1 MSLVD
6 DEKQEATEIEAVEER
21 EAKPR
26 PKPFTELPEK
36 YRGKSIEEVALMHSE
51 VEKRLS
57 IQGQEIG
64 EVRKLADELIRQ
76 NLESKQSAKKIEPEV
91 DFFED
96 PQAAIQKAVDNH
108 PDVQSSKLAFANMQR
123 MQIKQ
128 QLASTHPDFE
138 ELAKDPNFTDW
149 VKSSPVRIRLMVAA
163 DQGYDFDSANEL
175 LSTYKQIRGARAKQG
190 EVLQENNRQLSL
202 RAAGVDVGGSGES
215 SKKTYRRIDLQNLLN
230 TNPDRYTAMQ
240 DEIMSAYREGRVI

>member
-1 MSLVD
+1 MSLID
-6 DEKQEATEIEAVEER
+6 EEKQEASEIEAVEQQQ
-21 EAKPR
+21 AT
-26 PKPFTELPEK
+26 PKSELPEK
-36 YRGKSIEEVALMHSE
+36 YRGKSVEEVAKMHQE

-76 NLESKQSAKKIEPEV
+76 NLESKQQLAKKIEPEV

-108 PDVQSSKLAFANMQR
+108 PDVQSSKLAFANLQK

-128 QLASTHPDFE
+128 QLSAAHPDFNE
-138 ELAKDPNFTDW
+138 IANDQNFADW
-149 VKSSPVRIRLMVAA
+149 VKSSPVRIKIFTAA
-163 DQGYDFDSANEL
+163 DAGYDFDSANEL

-240 DEIMSAYREGRVI
+240 DEIMRAYSEGRVLR

>member
-1 MSLVD
+1 MSLID
-6 DEKQEATEIEAVEER
+6 EEKQEASEIEAVEQQQ
-21 EAKPR
+21 AT
-26 PKPFTELPEK
+26 PKPVLPEK
-36 YRGKSIEEVALMHSE
+36 YQGKSIEEVAKMHQE

-76 NLESKQSAKKIEPEV
+76 NLESKQQSAKKIEPEV

-108 PDVQSSKLAFANMQR
+108 PDVQSSKLAFANMQK

-138 ELAKDPNFTDW
+138 DLAKDQNFADW
-149 VKSSPVRIRLMVAA
+149 VKSSPVRIKLFAAA

-215 SKKTYRRIDLQNLLN
+215 SKKTYRAIDLQNLLN

-240 DEIMSAYREGRVI
+240 DEIMRAYSEGRVLR

>member
-1 MSLVD
+1 MSIVD
-6 DEKQEATEIEAVEER
+6 DEKQEASEIEVVEQR

-57 IQGQEIG
+57 VQGQEIG
-64 EVRKLADELIRQ
+64 QVRQLADELMRQ

-128 QLASTHPDFE
+128 QLALAHPDHE
-138 ELAKDPNFTDW
+138 EIAKDQNFTDW
-149 VKSSPVRIRLMVAA
+149 VKSSPVRIRLLVAG

-202 RAAGVDVGGSGES
+202 RAAGVDAGGSGES

>member
-1 MSLVD
+1 MSLI
-6 DEKQEATEIEAVEER
+6 DEQKQEASEIEAVEQQQ
-21 EAKPR
+21 AT
-26 PKPFTELPEK
+26 PKSELPEK
-36 YRGKSIEEVALMHSE
+36 YRGKSIEEVAKMHSE

-76 NLESKQSAKKIEPEV
+76 NLESKQQSAKKIEPEV

-108 PDVQSSKLAFANMQR
+108 PDVQSSKLAFANMQK

-128 QLASTHPDFE
+128 QLSLAHPDYE
-138 ELAKDPNFTDW
+138 ELAKDQNFTDW
-149 VKSSPVRIRLMVAA
+149 CKSSPVRIKLLVDA

-175 LSTYKQIRGARAKQG
+175 LSTYKQLRGVRARQG

-215 SKKTYRRIDLQNLLN
+215 SKKTYRAIDLQNLLN

-240 DEIMSAYREGRVI
+240 DEILRAYTEGRVLR

>member
-1 MSLVD
+1 MSLID
-6 DEKQEATEIEAVEER
+6 EEKQEASEIEAVEQQQ
-21 EAKPR
+21 AT
-26 PKPFTELPEK
+26 PKSELPEK
-36 YRGKSIEEVALMHSE
+36 YRGKSLEEVAKMHQE

-76 NLESKQSAKKIEPEV
+76 NLESKQQSARKIEPEV

-138 ELAKDPNFTDW
+138 EIAKDQNFTDW

-215 SKKTYRRIDLQNLLN
+215 SKKTYRAIDLQNLLN

-240 DEIMSAYREGRVI
+240 DEIMRAYSEGRVLR

>member
-1 MSLVD
+1 MSLID
-6 DEKQEATEIEAVEER
+6 EEKQEASEIEAVEQQQ
-21 EAKPR
+21 AT
-26 PKPFTELPEK
+26 PKSELPEK
-36 YRGKSIEEVALMHSE
+36 YRGKSLEEVAKMHQE

-76 NLESKQSAKKIEPEV
+76 NLESKQQSARKIEPEV

-138 ELAKDPNFTDW
+138 EIAKDQNFTDW

-175 LSTYKQIRGARAKQG
+175 LSTYKQLRGARAKQG

-215 SKKTYRRIDLQNLLN
+215 SKKTYRAIDLQNLLN

-240 DEIMSAYREGRVI
+240 DEIMRAYSEGRVLR

>member
-1 MSLVD
+1 MSLID
-6 DEKQEATEIEAVEER
+6 EEKQEASEIEAVEQQQ
-21 EAKPR
+21 AA
-26 PKPFTELPEK
+26 PKSELPEK
-36 YRGKSIEEVALMHSE
+36 YRGKSPEELAKMHQE
-51 VEKRLS
+51 AEKRLS

-76 NLESKQSAKKIEPEV
+76 NLESKQQSARKIEPEV

-128 QLASTHPDFE
+128 QLASTHPDLDE
-138 ELAKDPNFTDW
+138 ITKDQNFVDW
-149 VKSSPVRIRLMVAA
+149 IKSSPVRIRLFEAA
-163 DQGYDFDSANEL
+163 DAGYDFDSANEL

-215 SKKTYRRIDLQNLLN
+215 SKKTYRGIDLQNLLN

-240 DEIMSAYREGRVI
+240 DEIMRAYSEGRVLR

>member
-1 MSLVD
+1 MSLI
-6 DEKQEATEIEAVEER
+6 DEVKQEASEIEAVEQQQ
-21 EAKPR
+21 AT
-26 PKPFTELPEK
+26 PKSVLPEK
-36 YRGKSIEEVALMHSE
+36 YQGKSIEEVAKMHQE

-76 NLESKQSAKKIEPEV
+76 NLESKQQSTKKIEPEV

-108 PDVQSSKLAFANMQR
+108 PDVQSSNLAFANMQR

-128 QLASTHPDFE
+128 QLASTHPDFDE
-138 ELAKDPNFTDW
+138 ITKDQNFADW
-149 VKSSPVRIRLMVAA
+149 VKSSPVRIKLFAAA

-175 LSTYKQIRGARAKQG
+175 LSTYKQLRGARAKQG

-202 RAAGVDVGGSGES
+202 KAAGVDAGGSGEAS
-215 SKKTYRRIDLQNLLN
+215 RKTYRAIDLQNLLN
-230 TNPDRYTAMQ
+230 TNPERYTAMQ
-240 DEIMSAYREGRVI
+240 DEIMRAYTEGRVLR

>member
-1 MSLVD
+1 MSLI
-6 DEKQEATEIEAVEER
+6 DEQKQEASEIEVVEER
-21 EAKPR
+21 EAKP
-26 PKPFTELPEK
+26 KPFSELPEK

-57 IQGQEIG
+57 MQGQEIG
-64 EVRKLADELIRQ
+64 QVRKLADELIRQ
-76 NLESKQSAKKIEPEV
+76 NLESKQQSAKKIEPEV

-108 PDVQSSKLAFANMQR
+108 PDVQSSKLAFANMQK

-128 QLASTHPDFE
+128 QLASTHPDYE

-202 RAAGVDVGGSGES
+202 RAAGVDAGGSGES

>member
-1 MSLVD
+1 MSLI
-6 DEKQEATEIEAVEER
+6 DEQKQEASEIEVVEER
-21 EAKPR
+21 QAA
-26 PKPFTELPEK
+26 PKSELPEK
-36 YRGKSIEEVALMHSE
+36 YRGKSLEEVAKMHQE

-76 NLESKQSAKKIEPEV
+76 NLESKQQSAKKIEPEV

-108 PDVQSSKLAFANMQR
+108 PDVQSSKLAFANMQK

-128 QLASTHPDFE
+128 QLASTHPDFDE
-138 ELAKDPNFTDW
+138 ITKDQNFADW
-149 VKSSPVRIRLMVAA
+149 VKSSPVRMRLFAEA

-215 SKKTYRRIDLQNLLN
+215 SKKTYRAIDLQNLLN

-240 DEIMSAYREGRVI
+240 DEIMRAYSEGRVLR

>member
-1 MSLVD
+1 MSLID
-6 DEKQEATEIEAVEER
+6 EEKQEASEIEAVEQQQ
-21 EAKPR
+21 AA
-26 PKPFTELPEK
+26 PKSELPEK
-36 YRGKSIEEVALMHSE
+36 YRGKSIEEVAKMHSE

-76 NLESKQSAKKIEPEV
+76 NLESKQQSARKIEPEV

-128 QLASTHPDFE
+128 QLASAHPDHE
-138 ELAKDPNFTDW
+138 EIAKDPNFTDW
-149 VKSSPVRIRLMVAA
+149 VKSSPVRIRLLVAG

-215 SKKTYRRIDLQNLLN
+215 SKKTYRAIDLQNLLN

-240 DEIMSAYREGRVI
+240 DEIMRAYSEGRVLR

>member
-1 MSLVD
+1 MSLI
-6 DEKQEATEIEAVEER
+6 DEVKQEASEIEAVEQQQ
-21 EAKPR
+21 AT
-26 PKPFTELPEK
+26 PKSELPEK
-36 YRGKSIEEVALMHSE
+36 YRGKSVEEVAKMHQE

-76 NLESKQSAKKIEPEV
+76 NLESKQQSARKIEPEV

-128 QLASTHPDFE
+128 QLASTHPDLDE
-138 ELAKDPNFTDW
+138 ITRDQNFVDW
-149 VKSSPVRIRLMVAA
+149 IKSSPVRIKLFEAA
-163 DQGYDFDSANEL
+163 DAGYDFDSANEL

-202 RAAGVDVGGSGES
+202 RAAGVDAGGSGES

-240 DEIMSAYREGRVI
+240 DEIMRAYREKRVI

>member
-1 MSLVD
+1 MSLID

-21 EAKPR
+21 EAKP
-26 PKPFTELPEK
+26 KPFSELPEK

-57 IQGQEIG
+57 MQGQEIG
-64 EVRKLADELIRQ
+64 QVRKLADELIRQ
-76 NLESKQSAKKIEPEV
+76 NLESKQQSAKKIEPEV

-128 QLASTHPDFE
+128 QLALAHPDHE
-138 ELAKDPNFTDW
+138 EIAKDQNFTDW

-202 RAAGVDVGGSGES
+202 KAAGVDVGGSGES
-215 SKKTYRRIDLQNLLN
+215 SKKTYRAIDLQNLLN

>member
-1 MSLVD
+1 MSLID
-6 DEKQEATEIEAVEER
+6 EEKQEASEIEAVEQQQST
-21 EAKPR
+21 
-26 PKPFTELPEK
+26 PKSELPEK
-36 YRGKSIEEVALMHSE
+36 YRGKSIEEVAKMHSE

-64 EVRKLADELIRQ
+64 EVRKLADELMRQ
-76 NLESKQSAKKIEPEV
+76 NLESKQQSIKQIEPEV
-91 DFFED
+91 DFFEN

-128 QLASTHPDFE
+128 QLASAHPDHE
-138 ELAKDPNFTDW
+138 EIAKDPNFTDW

-215 SKKTYRRIDLQNLLN
+215 SKKTYRAIDLQNLLN

-240 DEIMSAYREGRVI
+240 DEIMRAYREGRVLR

>member
-6 DEKQEATEIEAVEER
+6 DEKQEANEIEAVEQR

-26 PKPFTELPEK
+26 PKPFSELPEK

-57 IQGQEIG
+57 VQGQEIG

-128 QLASTHPDFE
+128 QLASTHPDLDE
-138 ELAKDPNFTDW
+138 ITKDQNFVDW
-149 VKSSPVRIRLMVAA
+149 IKSSPVRIKLFEAA
-163 DQGYDFDSANEL
+163 DAGYDFDSANEL

-190 EVLQENNRQLSL
+190 EVLQENNRQVSL
-202 RAAGVDVGGSGES
+202 RAAAVDVGGSGES

-230 TNPDRYTAMQ
+230 TNPERYTAMQ
-240 DEIMSAYREGRVI
+240 DEIMQAYREKRVI

>member
-1 MSLVD
+1 MSLI
-6 DEKQEATEIEAVEER
+6 DEVKQEATEIEAVEER
-21 EAKPR
+21 EAR
-26 PKPFTELPEK
+26 PKPASELPEK
-36 YRGKSIEEVALMHSE
+36 YRGKSIEEVAQMHSE

-57 IQGQEIG
+57 VQGQEIG
-64 EVRKLADELIRQ
+64 QVRKLADELMRQ
-76 NLESKQSAKKIEPEV
+76 NLESKQQSIKQIEPEV
-91 DFFED
+91 DFFEN

-128 QLASTHPDFE
+128 QLSLAHPDFE
-138 ELAKDPNFTDW
+138 ELGKDQNFTDW
-149 VKSSPVRIRLMVAA
+149 CKSSPVRIKLLVDA

-175 LSTYKQIRGARAKQG
+175 LSTYKQLRGVRAKQG
-190 EVLQENNRQLSL
+190 EFLQENNRQLSL

-215 SKKTYRRIDLQNLLN
+215 SKKTYRAIDLQNLLN

-240 DEIMSAYREGRVI
+240 DEIMRAYSEGRVLR

>member
-1 MSLVD
+1 MSLID
-6 DEKQEATEIEAVEER
+6 EEKQEASEIEAVEQQQ
-21 EAKPR
+21 AA
-26 PKPFTELPEK
+26 PKSELPEK
-36 YRGKSIEEVALMHSE
+36 YRGKSVEEVAKMHQE

-76 NLESKQSAKKIEPEV
+76 NLESKQQSARKIEPEV

-128 QLASTHPDFE
+128 QLASAHPDHE
-138 ELAKDPNFTDW
+138 EIAKDPNFTDW

-190 EVLQENNRQLSL
+190 EFVQENNRQLSL

>member
-1 MSLVD
+1 MSLID
-6 DEKQEATEIEAVEER
+6 EEKQEASEIEAVEQQQ
-21 EAKPR
+21 AT
-26 PKPFTELPEK
+26 PKPVLPEK
-36 YRGKSIEEVALMHSE
+36 YQGKSIEEVAKMHQE

-76 NLESKQSAKKIEPEV
+76 NLESKQQSARKIEPEV

-128 QLASTHPDFE
+128 QLASTHPDLDE
-138 ELAKDPNFTDW
+138 ITKDQNFVDW
-149 VKSSPVRIRLMVAA
+149 IKSSPVRIRLFEAA
-163 DQGYDFDSANEL
+163 DAGYDFDSANEL

-215 SKKTYRRIDLQNLLN
+215 SKKTYRAIDLQNLLN

-240 DEIMSAYREGRVI
+240 DEIMRAYSEGRVLR

>member
-1 MSLVD
+1 MSLI
-6 DEKQEATEIEAVEER
+6 DEVKQEASEIEVVEQR
-21 EAKPR
+21 EAR
-26 PKPFTELPEK
+26 PKPTSELPEK
-36 YRGKSIEEVALMHSE
+36 YRGKSIEEVAQMHSE
-51 VEKRLS
+51 VEKRLGV
-57 IQGQEIG
+57 QGQEIG
-64 EVRKLADELIRQ
+64 QVRKLADELMRQ
-76 NLESKQSAKKIEPEV
+76 NLESKQQSIKQIEPEV
-91 DFFED
+91 DFFEN

-108 PDVQSSKLAFANMQR
+108 PDVQSSKLAFANMQK

-128 QLASTHPDFE
+128 QLSLAHPDYE
-138 ELAKDPNFTDW
+138 ELAKDQNFTDW
-149 VKSSPVRIRLMVAA
+149 CKSSPVRIKLLVDA

-190 EVLQENNRQLSL
+190 EFVQENNRQLSL

-230 TNPDRYTAMQ
+230 TNPDRYTALQ

>member
-1 MSLVD
+1 
-6 DEKQEATEIEAVEER
+6 
-21 EAKPR
+21 
-26 PKPFTELPEK
+26 
-36 YRGKSIEEVALMHSE
+36 
-51 VEKRLS
+51 
-57 IQGQEIG
+57 
-64 EVRKLADELIRQ
+64 
-76 NLESKQSAKKIEPEV
+76 
-91 DFFED
+91 
-96 PQAAIQKAVDNH
+96 
-108 PDVQSSKLAFANMQR
+108 
-123 MQIKQ
+123 
-128 QLASTHPDFE
+128 
-138 ELAKDPNFTDW
+138 
-149 VKSSPVRIRLMVAA
+149 MVAG

>member
-57 IQGQEIG
+57 MQGQEIG

-108 PDVQSSKLAFANMQR
+108 PDVQSSKLAFANMQK

-128 QLASTHPDFE
+128 QLASTHPDYE
-138 ELAKDPNFTDW
+138 ELAKDQNFTDW

>member
-1 MSLVD
+1 MLID
-6 DEKQEATEIEAVEER
+6 DEKQEASEIEAVEQQQ
-21 EAKPR
+21 AT
-26 PKPFTELPEK
+26 PKSVLPEK
-36 YRGKSIEEVALMHSE
+36 YQGKSIEEVAKMHQE

-76 NLESKQSAKKIEPEV
+76 NLESKQQSARKIEPEV

-128 QLASTHPDFE
+128 QLASTHPDLDE
-138 ELAKDPNFTDW
+138 ITKDQNFVDW
-149 VKSSPVRIRLMVAA
+149 IKSSPVRIKLFEAA
-163 DQGYDFDSANEL
+163 DAGYDFDSANEL

-202 RAAGVDVGGSGES
+202 RAAGVDAGGSGES

-240 DEIMSAYREGRVI
+240 DEIMRAYREKRVI

>member
-1 MSLVD
+1 MSLI
-6 DEKQEATEIEAVEER
+6 DEVKQEASEIEAVEQQQ
-21 EAKPR
+21 AT
-26 PKPFTELPEK
+26 PKSVLPEK
-36 YRGKSIEEVALMHSE
+36 YQGKSIEEVAKMHQE

-76 NLESKQSAKKIEPEV
+76 NLESKQQSTRKIEPEV

-128 QLASTHPDFE
+128 QLALAHPDH
-138 ELAKDPNFTDW
+138 
-149 VKSSPVRIRLMVAA
+149 
-163 DQGYDFDSANEL
+163 
-175 LSTYKQIRGARAKQG
+175 
-190 EVLQENNRQLSL
+190 
-202 RAAGVDVGGSGES
+202 
-215 SKKTYRRIDLQNLLN
+215 
-230 TNPDRYTAMQ
+230 
-240 DEIMSAYREGRVI
+240 

>member
-1 MSLVD
+1 MSLI
-6 DEKQEATEIEAVEER
+6 DEQKQEASEIEVVEER
-21 EAKPR
+21 EAKP
-26 PKPFTELPEK
+26 KPFSELPEK

-57 IQGQEIG
+57 MQGQEIG
-64 EVRKLADELIRQ
+64 QVRKLADELIRQ
-76 NLESKQSAKKIEPEV
+76 NLESKQQSAKKIEPEV

-128 QLASTHPDFE
+128 QLASTHPDYE

-215 SKKTYRRIDLQNLLN
+215 SKKTYRAIDLQNLLN

-240 DEIMSAYREGRVI
+240 DEIMRAYSEGRVLR

>member
-1 MSLVD
+1 
-6 DEKQEATEIEAVEER
+6 
-21 EAKPR
+21 
-26 PKPFTELPEK
+26 
-36 YRGKSIEEVALMHSE
+36 MHSE

-76 NLESKQSAKKIEPEV
+76 NLESKQQSARKIEPEV

-128 QLASTHPDFE
+128 QLASTHPDYE
-138 ELAKDPNFTDW
+138 ELAQDQNFTDW

-215 SKKTYRRIDLQNLLN
+215 SKKTYRAIDLQNLLN

-240 DEIMSAYREGRVI
+240 DEIMRAYSEGRVLR

>member
-6 DEKQEATEIEAVEER
+6 DEKQEATEIEVVEQR

-26 PKPFTELPEK
+26 PRPFTELPEK

-57 IQGQEIG
+57 VQGQEIG
-64 EVRKLADELIRQ
+64 QVRQLADELMRQ

-108 PDVQSSKLAFANMQR
+108 PDVQSSKLAFANMQK

-128 QLASTHPDFE
+128 QLASTHPDHE
-138 ELAKDPNFTDW
+138 ELAKDQNFTDW

-175 LSTYKQIRGARAKQG
+175 LSTYKQLRGVRAKQG
-190 EVLQENNRQLSL
+190 EFVQENNRQLSL

-230 TNPDRYTAMQ
+230 TNPDRYNAMQ
-240 DEIMSAYREGRVI
+240 DEIMRAYREGRVI

>member
-1 MSLVD
+1 MLID
-6 DEKQEATEIEAVEER
+6 DEKQEASEIEIVEEQQ
-21 EAKPR
+21 AT
-26 PKPFTELPEK
+26 PKSELPEK
-36 YRGKSIEEVALMHSE
+36 YRGKSVEEVAKMHQE

-76 NLESKQSAKKIEPEV
+76 NLESKQQSARKIEPEV

-128 QLASTHPDFE
+128 QLASTHPDHE
-138 ELAKDPNFTDW
+138 EIAKDQNFVDW
-149 VKSSPVRIRLMVAA
+149 VKSSPVRIKLLVNA

-175 LSTYKQIRGARAKQG
+175 LSTYKQIRGARVKQG

-202 RAAGVDVGGSGES
+202 RAAGVDAGGSGES

-240 DEIMSAYREGRVI
+240 DEIMRAYREKRVI